1 MTNIYRNSSSP
12 FGYDVGEE
20 DRIDAYGVDHSNF
33 SLRDEIEYQMAR
45 VNREDQFKQSYNKQG
60 ITENY
65 PQFGKSFWGNN
76 SENNYGFGS
85 SNISENIEQMKTNG
99 MPTLEETLQYQNQM
113 NNQDSMTTP
122 TPWGQSN
129 TTTPTVYGQNSMT
142 TPTPW
147 GQSNPTTPTVYGQ
160 NTTPTGFGNNA
171 QQPANYATI
180 SPVTKEIF
188 SITYKPLQKF
198 TSKPFVSS
206 KAYQI
211 YDVDKGLA
219 EDTNYPSSPLLNKY
233 NNLIEQHFNDM
244 KGIEKRIPFVY
255 LDSMYNKTTGRG
267 HNINKYDTFNSVNF
281 TVGEN
286 GRSATEEEKQRCFKA
301 LNDWTNTNKSLEKKQ
316 NYNAD
321 FFKREFANDC
331 NLRIS
336 PEEEK
341 ILYLEHVNKELPRI
355 PHLVPN
361 FNKLS
366 DNKKLLIM
374 DMVYNLGYDG
384 FKKNFPNFI
393 EGAKAN
399 STKEMLKHYHRS
411 NVGFDRNY
419 WARKLLEEDSKNN
432 R

>member
-1 MTNIYRNSSSP
+1 MDMFGKFKSI
-12 FGYDVGEE
+12 FGYENNE
-20 DRIDAYGVDHSNF
+20 DEKNKIDSYGVDHSNF

-45 VNREDQFKQSYNKQG
+45 VNREDQFKQSYNNQG
-60 ITENY
+60 ITDNY

-129 TTTPTVYGQNSMT
+129 TTTPTVYGQN
-142 TPTPW
+142 
-147 GQSNPTTPTVYGQ
+147 
-160 NTTPTGFGNNA
+160 TTPTGFGNNA
-171 QQPANYATI
+171 QQPANNATI

-188 SITYKPLQKF
+188 SNTYKPLQKF

-233 NNLIEQHFNDM
+233 NNLIDQHFNDM

-411 NVGFDRNY
+411 NVGFDRND
-419 WARKLLEEDSKNN
+419 WARKLLEEDLKNN